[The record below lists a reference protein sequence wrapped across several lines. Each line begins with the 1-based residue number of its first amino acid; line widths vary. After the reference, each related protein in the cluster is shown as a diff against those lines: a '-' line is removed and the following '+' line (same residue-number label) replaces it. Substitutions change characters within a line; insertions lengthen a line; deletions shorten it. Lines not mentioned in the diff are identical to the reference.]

1 MTVADAH
8 HHVRDLHV
16 RARSFGMVTAADQAR
31 WILEETA
38 VRVYGL

>member
-1 MTVADAH
+1 VTVVDAH

-16 RARSFGMVTAADQAR
+16 RARSFGKVTASDQAR